1 MGQRRTLQGERTNE
15 GHYRKK
21 AKKAMDAH
29 YRTTDVHSL
38 QGKKDAYIMTKDVH
52 LRTKDGHLRIKNRQ
66 KRTENGYIY
75 FDICSF
81 S

>member
-29 YRTTDVHSL
+29 YRTTDVH
-38 QGKKDAYIMTKDVH
+38 
-52 LRTKDGHLRIKNRQ
+52 
-66 KRTENGYIY
+66 Y
-75 FDICSF
+75 FLGQLTAIS
-81 S
+81 